1 MGSTIEGQNPAGP
14 MKQCPYCGHSN
25 YDWATECR
33 KCQASFVPQPARF
46 YKPLRVGP
54 EKARALRNKA
64 IVAVVLGLLIKIYF
78 GGQDYWPVIANPTLA
93 SIRAWLEPI
102 LLYGGVAL
110 YLAGFVLRK
119 I

>member
-1 MGSTIEGQNPAGP
+1 
-14 MKQCPYCGHSN
+14 MKQCPYCGYSN
-25 YDWATECR
+25 YGWATECR
-33 KCQASFVPQPARF
+33 KCGASLVPQQGSV
-46 YKPLRVGP
+46 YKPLWVGP
-54 EKARALRNKA
+54 EKARALRSKA
-64 IVAVVLGLLIKIYF
+64 FVAIVLGLLIRVYF
-78 GGQDYWPVIANPTLA
+78 GGYGHWPVIANPTLA